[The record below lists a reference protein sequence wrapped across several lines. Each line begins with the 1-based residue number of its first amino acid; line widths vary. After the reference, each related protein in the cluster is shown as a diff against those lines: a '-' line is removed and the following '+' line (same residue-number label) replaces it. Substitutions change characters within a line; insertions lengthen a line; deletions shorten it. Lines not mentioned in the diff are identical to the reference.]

1 MSPSG
6 CIQTSQGTKVC
17 VGRTL
22 ENVTFDLQCYSLP
35 RFSGGNVGNQVEFG
49 LESINAVCGLCVYMY
64 VSPKTS
70 KTKLLL
76 IHLHPHS
83 FHLKKNPFTR
93 TLDASLL
100 LCFAS
105 HLLRVAI
112 SFQPLVHR
120 APRDRTQ
127 VLQHLLSH
135 RGQAQLSVSNPVLWM
150 SRGEEQPQVSV
161 LWVGRVFAVKT
172 RIIAI

>member
-6 CIQTSQGTKVC
+6 CIQISQGTKVC

-35 RFSGGNVGNQVEFG
+35 RFSRGNVGNQVEFG

-76 IHLHPHS
+76 IHLYPYS
-83 FHLKKNPFTR
+83 FH
-93 TLDASLL
+93 
-100 LCFAS
+100 
-105 HLLRVAI
+105 
-112 SFQPLVHR
+112 
-120 APRDRTQ
+120 
-127 VLQHLLSH
+127 
-135 RGQAQLSVSNPVLWM
+135 
-150 SRGEEQPQVSV
+150 
-161 LWVGRVFAVKT
+161 
-172 RIIAI
+172 